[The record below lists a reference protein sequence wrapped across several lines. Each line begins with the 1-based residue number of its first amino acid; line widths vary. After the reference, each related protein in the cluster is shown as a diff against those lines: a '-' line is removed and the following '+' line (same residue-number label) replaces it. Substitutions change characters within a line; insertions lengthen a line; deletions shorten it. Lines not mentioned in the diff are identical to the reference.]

1 MRILEFQPGVY
12 RNLATGP
19 ITFTVD
25 PVAPL
30 RAGCS
35 IRFLV
40 GPNGVG
46 KTNIL
51 RFLTGIFLALDED
64 FRRPTGHNPAYSVP
78 FRLVYQLRQNTIRV
92 ESTGRGRSGVQFT
105 VNEVEREP
113 GDFPSRDQILP
124 ATLLVYTSGDVF
136 EWRTLFTST
145 EADEEDQAEI
155 ALDQLR
161 PEEEM
166 PPDPMLW
173 APVAPHQ
180 ADPTNASPEADAP
193 SEETAQLAN
202 RRIYL
207 IEPSHLKIA
216 LLAALLHFQADQA
229 LDRSVN
235 VAFRTTLDEIRV
247 RLLAFS
253 LLVATNDVEQK
264 VASSQQLSTLSRLYD
279 LATLPLQEWHRQRW
293 VFDLAHIPLTT
304 GQSTLLS
311 LQDRLTSE
319 PFQFFQT
326 LVELDKIGILGQIEL
341 VLRYTSPKQEEA
353 AVRVLLSDS
362 LSDGEFSFLARMA
375 IIYLLREEECL
386 FLLDEPEVHFNDDW
400 KRNLVDNIEQALTDT
415 KSEVILTSHASI
427 TLTDAFPDEVI
438 LMGLHGQQQAPLTL
452 GAEPGEIL
460 RRLFHAERTVGRRA
474 MRRIEE
480 IMKHGSDEALTALL
494 DEVGAGFYRFK
505 IVEELERRV
514 SSA

>member
-1 MRILEFQPGVY
+1 MRILEFQPGAY

-25 PVAPL
+25 PAAPL
-30 RAGCS
+30 RQGCS

-51 RFLTGIFLALDED
+51 RFLAGIFLALDED

-78 FRLVYQLRQNTIRV
+78 FRLVYQLRQNTIKV

-105 VNEVEREP
+105 INGEGREP
-113 GDFPSRDQILP
+113 GDFPARDQILP

-136 EWRTLFTST
+136 EWRTLFEPTK
-145 EADEEDQAEI
+145 ADEEEQPEI
-155 ALDQLR
+155 VLNQLR
-161 PEEEM
+161 LEDEMLPELVKW
-166 PPDPMLW
+166 PPRAL
-173 APVAPHQ
+173 HQ
-180 ADPTNASPEADAP
+180 DGHTTTLQ
-193 SEETAQLAN
+193 ETATPREENAKISN
-202 RRIYL
+202 RRVCL
-207 IEPSHLKIA
+207 IEPRHLKVA
-216 LLAALLHFQADQA
+216 LLAALLHFQASQTIGQH
-229 LDRSVN
+229 VN
-235 VAFRTTLDEIRV
+235 DAFLVTLDEIKV

-253 LLVATNDVEQK
+253 LLLAKDYVGQRF
-264 VASSQQLSTLSRLYD
+264 SSGQQLSTLSRLYD
-279 LATLPLQEWHRQRW
+279 LATLPLQEWDHQRW
-293 VFDLAHIPLTT
+293 VFDLTHILLAT

-311 LQDRLTSE
+311 LQENLTNE

-326 LVELDKIGILGQIEL
+326 LVELDKIGILGRIDL

-375 IIYLLREEECL
+375 IIYLLQEEECL

-400 KRNLVDNIEQALTDT
+400 KRNLVDNIEQALTNT

-480 IMKHGSDEALTALL
+480 IMKHGSDEELTALL